1 MEKSYDFRCQSL
13 YFCKNP
19 TQPNKNYREELDD
32 QFGTV
37 FYDVMWIWLVEAQ
50 WNQEADEEA
59 IVAILIDSKTPR
71 IATVA
76 WFHFASNP

>member
-13 YFCKNP
+13 YFCKTP

-50 WNQEADEEA
+50 WNQEADEKWEKQTKKLLLRSWS
-59 IVAILIDSKTPR
+59 ILKPPGSQQ
-71 IATVA
+71 
-76 WFHFASNP
+76 